1 MNMLEQVFNHL
12 EPMPDDPILGLN
24 DLFKKDE
31 RPEKVNLGVGCY
43 LNEAGNLPLLDVV
56 EEAEG
61 RLAARKLPHG
71 YMPMS
76 GIPKFCEAVKHLVF
90 GEVAPAVTEGRI
102 TTVQTLGGT
111 GALQLGAAFA
121 RQYLGVANA
130 VVSDPTWGNHIA
142 IFKGDGLA
150 VTKYPYLNAAKDG
163 IDFEAMT
170 AALEKLDEGTLVL
183 MHACCHNPTGLDLT
197 HEEWRRVLEIVKARG
212 LLPML
217 DMAYQ
222 GFGDGLEEDAYAIR
236 LFADSGIHFLAATSC
251 SKNFALY
258 GERVGALHVVCA
270 DKKEADTATTILK
283 ALVRAEYS
291 NPPAHGANVV
301 AEVLADAELLKAWKK
316 DVVEM
321 HDRICEMRRAL
332 AEAGSAEGADLSF
345 ATKQKGMFSFT
356 GLSPEEMDRLRE
368 EFAVYGVRNGRICVA
383 GLNHRNVTHVAK
395 SIAAI
400 LKARS

>member
-1 MNMLEQVFNHL
+1 MNMLEQVFHHL
-12 EPMPDDPILGLN
+12 DPMPDDPILGLN
-24 DLFKKDE
+24 ELFKADT

-61 RLAARKLPHG
+61 RLAAKKLPHG

-76 GIPKFCEAVKHLVF
+76 GIPKFCEDVKRLVF
-90 GEVAPAVTEGRI
+90 GEAAPAVTEGRI

-121 RQYLGVANA
+121 HQYLGVAKA
-130 VVSDPTWGNHIA
+130 LVSDPTWGNHIA

-150 VTKYPYLNAAKDG
+150 VSKYPYLNATKDG
-163 IDFEAMT
+163 IDFEAMM
-170 AALEKLDEGTLVL
+170 AALNEAEEGTLVL
-183 MHACCHNPTGLDLT
+183 FHACCHNPTGIDLT
-197 HEEWRRVLEIVKARG
+197 HEEWREVLEVVKARG
-212 LLPML
+212 LLPFL

-222 GFGDGLEEDAYAIR
+222 GFGDGLEEDAFAMR
-236 LFADSGIHFLAATSC
+236 LFAASGIHFMAATSC

-270 DKKEADTATTILK
+270 DKAEADTATTILK
-283 ALVRAEYS
+283 SLVRAEYS

-301 AEVLADAELLKAWKK
+301 AEVLGDAELVKSWKK

-321 HDRICEMRRAL
+321 HDRIREMRRAL
-332 AEAGSAEGADLSF
+332 EEAGRAEGADLSF

-356 GLSPEEMDRLRE
+356 GLTPEEMDRLRE

-383 GLNHRNVTHVAK
+383 GLNHRNVGHVAK
-395 SIAAI
+395 ALAAI
-400 LKARS
+400 LKARN

>member
-1 MNMLEQVFNHL
+1 MSLLEQVFQHL
-12 EPMPDDPILGLN
+12 DPMPDDPILGLN
-24 DLFKKDE
+24 ELFKTDE

-43 LNEAGNLPLLDVV
+43 LTEAGNLPLLDVV
-56 EEAEG
+56 EEAET
-61 RLAARKLPHG
+61 RLSEKKLPHG

-90 GEVAPAVTEGRI
+90 GEASPAVVEGRI
-102 TTVQTLGGT
+102 TTIQTLGGT

-121 RQYLGVANA
+121 HQYLGVAKA

-142 IFKGDGLA
+142 IFKGDGLT
-150 VTKYPYLNAAKDG
+150 VSKYPYLNAAKDG
-163 IDFEAMT
+163 VDFEAML
-170 AALEKLDEGTLVL
+170 AALNEVEEGSLVL
-183 MHACCHNPTGLDLT
+183 FHACCHNPTGVDLS
-197 HEEWRRVLEIVKARG
+197 HEEWRKVLEVVKARD
-212 LLPML
+212 LLPLL

-222 GFGDGLEEDAYAIR
+222 GFGDGLEEDAFAMR
-236 LFADSGIHFLAATSC
+236 LFAESGIRFMAATSC

-258 GERVGALHVVCA
+258 GERVGALHVVCG
-270 DKKEADTATTILK
+270 DKREAEVATSILK

-301 AEVLADAELLKAWKK
+301 AEVLGDPELKKRWFK

-332 AEAGSAEGADLSF
+332 AEAGEAEGADLSF

-356 GLSPEEMDRLRE
+356 GLTPEEMDRLRE

-383 GLNHRNVTHVAK
+383 GLNHRNVGYVAK
-395 SIAAI
+395 AMAAV
-400 LKARS
+400 LKARG